1 MFVLGSGHCLKLFG
15 YILLAFWLHTTGCCF
30 IYADLTC
37 LSMRLGFVLALSGIS
52 LL

>member
-15 YILLAFWLHTTGCCF
+15 YILLAFWLHTTV